1 MVSGDFSN
9 IAAST
14 PAAQAGVG
22 AFVFFGQ
29 PADTAAPRINSG
41 LAALFNAA
49 RAAGQVFPWVST
61 DEEGGYV
68 ARLSNVLGDLPT
80 PRSMAQNWSPSY
92 MQSMMTAHAR
102 AMWDL
107 GVTMDLAPVL
117 DTALSTH
124 TIADENDRSFSFD
137 PGVASAYGIAYIDGL
152 RAGGVTAVGKHFP
165 GFGQASAN
173 TDAGPAV
180 DPPLSELQSRD
191 LIPFVQAISKGLRV
205 IMITN
210 ASVPGLTGT
219 VPASLSA
226 PTYHYLRTTLHFT
239 GVALTDSLGAGAIS
253 AAGYSQPAAAVT
265 ALESGAD
272 MVIINASLLQP
283 TLVALGDA
291 VSRGALPVS
300 QVNASVTRILVTKG
314 VNVCA
319 G

>member
-14 PAAQAGVG
+14 SYAQAGVG

-29 PADTAAPRINSG
+29 PADTAAPKINSG

-68 ARLSNVLGDLPT
+68 ARLSNVIGELPT
-80 PRSMAQNWSPSY
+80 SRSMAQNWSPSY
-92 MQSMMTAHAR
+92 LQSMITAHAK

-107 GVTMDLAPVL
+107 GITMDLAPVL
-117 DTALSTH
+117 DTALATH
-124 TIADENDRSFSFD
+124 AIADENDRSFSFD
-137 PGVASAYGIAYIDGL
+137 PGVASAYGNAFINGL

-165 GFGQASAN
+165 GYGQASAN

-180 DPPLSELQSRD
+180 DPPLSELESRD
-191 LIPFVQAISKGLRV
+191 LIPFEQAILKGLRV

-210 ASVPGLTGT
+210 ASVPGLTGA
-219 VPASLSA
+219 VPAGLSA
-226 PTYHYLRTTLHFT
+226 ATYQYLRNRLHFT

-253 AAGYSQPAAAVT
+253 SAGYSQPAAALA

-291 VSRGALPVS
+291 VNSGALPMN

-314 VNVCA
+314 VNLCA

>member
-1 MVSGDFSN
+1 
-9 IAAST
+9 
-14 PAAQAGVG
+14 
-22 AFVFFGQ
+22 VFFGQ

-61 DEEGGYV
+61 DEEGGHV
-68 ARLSNVLGDLPT
+68 ARLSNVIGDLPT
-80 PRSMAQNWSPSY
+80 PRAMALNWSPSY
-92 MQSMMTAHAR
+92 LQSVMTAHAR
-102 AMWDL
+102 AMWYL

-117 DTALSTH
+117 DTALATH
-124 TIADENDRSFSFD
+124 TVADENDRSFSFD
-137 PGVASAYGIAYIDGL
+137 PGVASAYGIAFVNGL
-152 RAGGVTAVGKHFP
+152 RAGGVTAVAKHFP
-165 GFGQASAN
+165 GYGQASAN

-219 VPASLSA
+219 VPASLAA
-226 PTYHYLRTTLHFT
+226 PTYQYLRTTLHFT

-272 MVIINASLLQP
+272 MVIINASLLEP

-291 VSRGALPVS
+291 VSRGALPLS
-300 QVNASVTRILVTKG
+300 QVNASVTRILLTKG
-314 VNVCA
+314 VAVCA